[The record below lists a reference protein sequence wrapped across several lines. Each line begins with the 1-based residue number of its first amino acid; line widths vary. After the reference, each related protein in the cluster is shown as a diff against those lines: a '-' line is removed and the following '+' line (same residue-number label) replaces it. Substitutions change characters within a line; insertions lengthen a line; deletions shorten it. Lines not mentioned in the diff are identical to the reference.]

1 MLAGIPPFYCRK
13 KSEIYEAILTK
24 NPNFYNYH
32 SRDAIDILSKLLEK
46 DPQKRLGS

>member
-1 MLAGIPPFYCRK
+1 MLAGISPFSCRK